1 MTLVAFLCDDVA
13 VQPLLPQVFVSN
25 QHVLSAVDVAQLNSA
40 CPSNVFFVRRKSSWV
55 NVAVLLEILELF
67 SALLQHTLRT
77 HRVILHM
84 DASRVHLH
92 ASVARACS
100 RAGLFLMYIPASTTA
115 WLQPLDVSVF
125 SQYKAWVRAEL
136 ERKRLVAPAGV
147 LSRSDIMS
155 AYSDGIR
162 AILEAKGWAN
172 AFEVTGLRGQSNLS
186 TDLMSRLRWATP
198 QAVPSS
204 VPSLADFQAIYPRG
218 ARVPF
223 DELFELVLRC
233 SRPVQL
239 LLPQRARLP
248 RALRAPSLP

>member
-92 ASVARACS
+92 ASVARARS

-186 TDLMSRLRWATP
+186 TDLMSRLRGLPRKQYPLRCRPWRTFRPSTP
-198 QAVPSS
+198 V
-204 VPSLADFQAIYPRG
+204 
-218 ARVPF
+218 
-223 DELFELVLRC
+223 ELVCRSTSCLSLCCGAADLC
-233 SRPVQL
+233 SCFCRSELVS
-239 LLPQRARLP
+239 REH
-248 RALRAPSLP
+248 